1 MNLKLLYKKGL
12 TDLLIRKFNIDNIKN
27 NIYIL
32 NYCVFEIKMT
42 SLNKKLEQ
50 IVSEEYLSDNIY
62 VRHAYSR
69 NVDPVLQGIADI
81 IIRPKDAKDISEI
94 LKVANEENTPVWIRG
109 GGDCEFGGSKPIG
122 NGGIL
127 LDMKR
132 MDNIINLDEENLIV
146 TVESGISW
154 GKVNEYLSGFGLYTG
169 CMGPGSGMT
178 ASIGGGISHHS
189 VGGGGC
195 AKYGACTNQLV
206 SLEVVLPN
214 GDIIETGS
222 QANTYSKFPFN
233 RFGWGPDMAGLFCGD
248 NGIYGVKTK
257 VSLQVFPRPAYAAY
271 KTFQLPRKS
280 AEISAKIFTEIRQ
293 KGIDVYDAMY
303 MMDLLVEV
311 GCSRGFF
318 PFWERLKRKRGIF
331 FYTVEANSQA
341 ELDEKVNQLDN
352 VILNKK
358 SEYLGDEISDG
369 NIARW
374 HYVEQ
379 GHWQLYHNL
388 WGMFPS
394 MEPLTAECFTPI
406 NTYPSILNDLN
417 AWEMEH
423 SEDMTRIMNIVGT
436 RPVTGSGPILLLDGN
451 NVELT
456 CGTTSF
462 HSYFNGRSYEDIKET
477 NLKLW
482 KSLVERVTKHGV
494 EWYMMG
500 EFCSQLMVEIGAYKP
515 EFYNL
520 MKMIKKTLDPNFIL
534 SRGKFNFWRNEK

>member
-1 MNLKLLYKKGL
+1 MSEIYKKL
-12 TDLLIRKFNIDNIKN
+12 KNIVTEKVISN
-27 NIYIL
+27 NILI
-32 NYCVFEIKMT
+32 
-42 SLNKKLEQ
+42 
-50 IVSEEYLSDNIY
+50 
-62 VRHAYSR
+62 RHAYSR
-69 NVDPVLQGIADI
+69 NVDPVLQGIPDI
-81 IIRPKDAKDISEI
+81 VIRPKDSKEISEI
-94 LKVANEENTPVWIRG
+94 LKIANEEKCPVWIRG

-122 NGGIL
+122 DGGIL

-132 MDNIINLDEENLIV
+132 MDNILNLDQENFII
-146 TVESGISW
+146 TVEAGTSW
-154 GKVNEYLSGFGLYTG
+154 GKVNNYLSQFGLYTG

-214 GDIIETGS
+214 GEIINTGS
-222 QANTYSKFPFN
+222 QANKFSKYPFN
-233 RFGWGPDMAGLFCGD
+233 RFGNGPDLAGLFCGD

-257 VSLQVFPRPAYAAY
+257 ISLQVFPRPGYAAY

-280 AEISAKIFTEIRQ
+280 AEISAKILYEIRQ

-303 MMDLLVEV
+303 IMDLLVAV
-311 GCSRGFF
+311 GCEQGLF
-318 PFWERLKRKRGIF
+318 PMWEHLKRKRGIF
-331 FYTVEANSQA
+331 FYTIEANSEI
-341 ELDEKVNQLDN
+341 ELEEKIKQLDKI
-352 VILNKK
+352 ILSKK
-358 SEYLGDEISDG
+358 AEDLGPEISDG

-388 WGMFPS
+388 WGLIPS
-394 MEPLTAECFTPI
+394 FEPLTAECFTPI
-406 NTYPSILNDLN
+406 HTYPSILKDLDV
-417 AWEMEH
+417 WDVEH
-423 SEDMTRIMNIVGT
+423 TEEITKIMKITGF
-436 RPVTGSGPILLLDGN
+436 RPITGSGPILLIDGN

-462 HSYFNGRSYEDIKET
+462 HSYVNGKNYDLIKEI

-482 KSLVERVTKHGV
+482 KSLLERVVKHGCQF
-494 EWYMMG
+494 YMLGDIM
-500 EFCSQLMVEIGAYKP
+500 SRLMVDVGAISP

-520 MKMIKKTLDPNFIL
+520 MKSIKETLDPNLIL
-534 SRGKFNFWRNEK
+534 SRGKFNFKED